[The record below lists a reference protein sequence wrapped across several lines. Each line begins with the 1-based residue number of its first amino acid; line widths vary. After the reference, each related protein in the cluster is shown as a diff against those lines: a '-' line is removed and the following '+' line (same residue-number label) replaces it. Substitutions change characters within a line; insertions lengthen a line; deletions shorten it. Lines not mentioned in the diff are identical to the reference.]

1 MASFP
6 VLQSLID
13 TVQGGLLL
21 VEPDS
26 GHILAANQLAA
37 ILLATPC
44 QLIGQPAW
52 FLPAGET
59 QIPTLL
65 AGQDMVYN
73 RGMQLQTA
81 SGRLINVQF
90 SCGSPAMTAESW
102 WSVSATEP
110 NSS

>member
-44 QLIGQPAW
+44 AINRPAC
-52 FLPAGET
+52 
-59 QIPTLL
+59 
-65 AGQDMVYN
+65 M
-73 RGMQLQTA
+73 
-81 SGRLINVQF
+81 
-90 SCGSPAMTAESW
+90 
-102 WSVSATEP
+102 VSAGW
-110 NSS
+110 